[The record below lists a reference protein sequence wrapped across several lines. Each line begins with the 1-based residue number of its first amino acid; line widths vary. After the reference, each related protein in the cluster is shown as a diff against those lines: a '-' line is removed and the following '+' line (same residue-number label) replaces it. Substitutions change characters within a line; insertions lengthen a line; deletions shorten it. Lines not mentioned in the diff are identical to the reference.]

1 MSSAETSKKERAE
14 EKAPLPLKVTIEDPN
29 TGDTVTIQPNFFVWL
44 YTRRDENAP
53 EGAVGVGQ
61 ILKGAANVLEQIA
74 IVKAMQEKAVPM
86 ILDQIDSHLE
96 KEERRRLMTTPI
108 VWVFFSPLS
117 CWVLCFRTIKQGGFQ
132 WPC

>member
-1 MSSAETSKKERAE
+1 MSSAETSKRERAE

-29 TGDTVTIQPNFFVWL
+29 TGDTVTIQPNFFVGL

-96 KEERRRLMTTPI
+96 KEEKEAADDYTNRLGVLLSTLLLGSL
-108 VWVFFSPLS
+108 FSDD
-117 CWVLCFRTIKQGGFQ
+117 
-132 WPC
+132 

>member
-1 MSSAETSKKERAE
+1 MSSAETSKKESTE
-14 EKAPLPLKVTIEDPN
+14 EKALLPLRVIIEDPN
-29 TGDTVTIQPNFFVWL
+29 TGDKFVTHSNFFVGL

-74 IVKAMQEKAVPM
+74 IVKAMQEKVVPR

-96 KEERRRLMTTPI
+96 KEEKEAGDDYTNRLD
-108 VWVFFSPLS
+108 VLLSALLLGSLFSDD
-117 CWVLCFRTIKQGGFQ
+117 
-132 WPC
+132 

>member
-29 TGDTVTIQPNFFVWL
+29 TGDTVTIQPNFFVGL

-96 KEERRRLMTTPI
+96 KEEKEAADDYTNHLGVLLSTLLLGSL
-108 VWVFFSPLS
+108 FSDD
-117 CWVLCFRTIKQGGFQ
+117 
-132 WPC
+132 

>member
-1 MSSAETSKKERAE
+1 MSSAETSKKENTE
-14 EKAPLPLKVTIEDPN
+14 EKTPMPLKVTIENPN
-29 TGDTVTIQPNFFVWL
+29 TGDTVTIQPNFFVGL

-74 IVKAMQEKAVPM
+74 IVKAMQEKVVPM

-96 KEERRRLMTTPI
+96 KEEKEATDDYTNRLGVLLSTLLLGSL
-108 VWVFFSPLS
+108 FSDD
-117 CWVLCFRTIKQGGFQ
+117 
-132 WPC
+132 

>member
-14 EKAPLPLKVTIEDPN
+14 EKAPLPLKITIEDPN
-29 TGDTVTIQPNFFVWL
+29 TGDTVTIQPNFFVGL

-96 KEERRRLMTTPI
+96 KEEKEAADDYTNRLGVLLSTLLLGSL
-108 VWVFFSPLS
+108 FSDD
-117 CWVLCFRTIKQGGFQ
+117 
-132 WPC
+132 

>member
-1 MSSAETSKKERAE
+1 MFSISSAETSKKERAE

-29 TGDTVTIQPNFFVWL
+29 TGDTVTIQPNFFVGL

-86 ILDQIDSHLE
+86 ILDQIDSRLE
-96 KEERRRLMTTPI
+96 KEEKEAADDYTNRLGVLLSTLLLGSL
-108 VWVFFSPLS
+108 FSDD
-117 CWVLCFRTIKQGGFQ
+117 
-132 WPC
+132 

>member
-29 TGDTVTIQPNFFVWL
+29 TGDTVTIQPNFFVGL

-96 KEERRRLMTTPI
+96 KEEKEAADDYTNRLGVLLSTLLLGSM
-108 VWVFFSPLS
+108 FSDD
-117 CWVLCFRTIKQGGFQ
+117 
-132 WPC
+132 

>member
-29 TGDTVTIQPNFFVWL
+29 TGDTVTIQPNFFVGL
-44 YTRRDENAP
+44 YTRKDENAP

-96 KEERRRLMTTPI
+96 KEEKEAADDYTNRLGVLLSTLLLGSL
-108 VWVFFSPLS
+108 FSDD
-117 CWVLCFRTIKQGGFQ
+117 
-132 WPC
+132 

>member
-1 MSSAETSKKERAE
+1 MSSAETSKKENTE
-14 EKAPLPLKVTIEDPN
+14 EQTLMPLKVTIEDPN
-29 TGDTVTIQPNFFVWL
+29 TGETFVVQPHFFVGL

-74 IVKAMQEKAVPM
+74 VVKAMQEKVVPM

-96 KEERRRLMTTPI
+96 KEEEEAADDYTNHLDVLLSTLLLGSL
-108 VWVFFSPLS
+108 FSDD
-117 CWVLCFRTIKQGGFQ
+117 
-132 WPC
+132 

>member
-29 TGDTVTIQPNFFVWL
+29 TGDTVTIQPNFFVGL

-61 ILKGAANVLEQIA
+61 LLKGAANVLEQIA

-96 KEERRRLMTTPI
+96 KEEKEAADDYTNRLGVLLSTLLLGSL
-108 VWVFFSPLS
+108 FSDD
-117 CWVLCFRTIKQGGFQ
+117 
-132 WPC
+132 

>member
-1 MSSAETSKKERAE
+1 MSSAETSKKENAE
-14 EKAPLPLKVTIEDPN
+14 EKALLPLKVTIEDPN
-29 TGDTVTIQPNFFVWL
+29 TGDTVTIQPNFFVGL

-74 IVKAMQEKAVPM
+74 IVKAMQEKVVPI

-96 KEERRRLMTTPI
+96 KGEKEAADDYTNRLGVLLSTLLLGSL
-108 VWVFFSPLS
+108 FSDD
-117 CWVLCFRTIKQGGFQ
+117 
-132 WPC
+132 

>member
-1 MSSAETSKKERAE
+1 MSSAETSKKESTE
-14 EKAPLPLKVTIEDPN
+14 EKALLPLKVTIEDPN
-29 TGDTVTIQPNFFVWL
+29 TGETFVAQPNLFVGL

-74 IVKAMQEKAVPM
+74 IVKAMQEKVVPM

-96 KEERRRLMTTPI
+96 KEEKEAADDYTNRLGVLLSTLLLGSL
-108 VWVFFSPLS
+108 FSDD
-117 CWVLCFRTIKQGGFQ
+117 
-132 WPC
+132 

>member
-29 TGDTVTIQPNFFVWL
+29 TGDTVTIQPNFFVGL

-74 IVKAMQEKAVPM
+74 IVKAMQEKAVPR

-96 KEERRRLMTTPI
+96 KEEKEAADDHTNRLGVLLSTLLLGSL
-108 VWVFFSPLS
+108 FSDD
-117 CWVLCFRTIKQGGFQ
+117 
-132 WPC
+132 

>member
-1 MSSAETSKKERAE
+1 MLLAETSKKKNTE
-14 EKAPLPLKVTIEDPN
+14 EQTPMPLKVTIEDPN
-29 TGDTVTIQPNFFVWL
+29 TGETFVVQPHFFVGL

-74 IVKAMQEKAVPM
+74 VVKAMQEKVVPR

-96 KEERRRLMTTPI
+96 KEEEEATDDYTNRLGVLLSTLLLGSL
-108 VWVFFSPLS
+108 FSDD
-117 CWVLCFRTIKQGGFQ
+117 
-132 WPC
+132 

>member
-29 TGDTVTIQPNFFVWL
+29 TGDTVTIQPNFFVGL

-74 IVKAMQEKAVPM
+74 IVKAMQEKAVPR
-86 ILDQIDSHLE
+86 ILEQIDSHLE
-96 KEERRRLMTTPI
+96 KEEKEMAGEYNNRLGVLLSTLL
-108 VWVFFSPLS
+108 FGSLFSDD
-117 CWVLCFRTIKQGGFQ
+117 
-132 WPC
+132 

>member
-1 MSSAETSKKERAE
+1 MSSAETSKKENTE
-14 EKAPLPLKVTIEDPN
+14 EKTPIPLKVTIENPN
-29 TGDTVTIQPNFFVWL
+29 TGDTVTIQPNFFVGL

-74 IVKAMQEKAVPM
+74 IVKAMQEKVVPT

-96 KEERRRLMTTPI
+96 KEEKEAADDYTNRLGVLLSTLLLGSL
-108 VWVFFSPLS
+108 FSDD
-117 CWVLCFRTIKQGGFQ
+117 
-132 WPC
+132 

>member
-29 TGDTVTIQPNFFVWL
+29 TGDTVTIQPNFFVGL

-96 KEERRRLMTTPI
+96 KEEKEAADDYTNRLDVLLSTLLLGSL
-108 VWVFFSPLS
+108 FSDD
-117 CWVLCFRTIKQGGFQ
+117 
-132 WPC
+132 

>member
-1 MSSAETSKKERAE
+1 MSSAETSKRENTE

-29 TGDTVTIQPNFFVWL
+29 TGDTVTIQPNFFVGL

-96 KEERRRLMTTPI
+96 KEEKEAADDYTNRLGVLLSTLLLGSL
-108 VWVFFSPLS
+108 FSDD
-117 CWVLCFRTIKQGGFQ
+117 
-132 WPC
+132 

>member
-29 TGDTVTIQPNFFVWL
+29 TGDTVTIQPNFFVGL
-44 YTRRDENAP
+44 YTRRDENAS

-96 KEERRRLMTTPI
+96 KEEKEAADDHTNRLGVLLSTLLLGSL
-108 VWVFFSPLS
+108 FSDD
-117 CWVLCFRTIKQGGFQ
+117 
-132 WPC
+132 

>member
-1 MSSAETSKKERAE
+1 MSSAETSKKEKAE
-14 EKAPLPLKVTIEDPN
+14 EKDPLPLKVTIEDPN
-29 TGDTVTIQPNFFVWL
+29 TGDTVTIQPNFFVGL

-86 ILDQIDSHLE
+86 ILDQIDPHLE
-96 KEERRRLMTTPI
+96 KGEKEAAGDYTNRLG
-108 VWVFFSPLS
+108 VLLS
-117 CWVLCFRTIKQGGFQ
+117 TLLLGSLF
-132 WPC
+132 PDD